1 MKLDLAASGTSRTRT
16 NFEFMNA
23 MIPAPRELSA
33 GAQDDTFRARGQ
45 QRLRV
50 LHVVNRL
57 ELGGTESGILK
68 VASGLGGDGFLHA
81 VCTARGHSAEFASRH
96 GFSGQVFD
104 AAGPESRFQFLVY
117 RFAQIIRDYRPHV
130 VHSRNWGAIEA
141 VFAAR
146 LAGVP
151 AIIHS
156 EHGYELEILKGLPL
170 RQRLFRRA
178 AYATADAVF
187 TVCSDLRDFHAR
199 QAGVSTSSIGV
210 IPNGVDSERFAPRP
224 QKQLACRAALGL
236 PDTSFLV
243 GTVGRLVPIKDQALL
258 LRAARALEDRGVNV
272 SVALAGE
279 GPELEQLRALATA
292 LSLSSRVHFLGSS
305 RSIPDFLNALD
316 VFVLPS
322 VSEGMSNTVLE
333 AMSSGLPVIATRV
346 GGNPELIEDQVSG
359 WLFQSGDISKLVEY
373 LLNLEKDQQLRQALG
388 AMARARILGSYRL
401 DSMLQRYRNL
411 YQDLAARRRS
421 SGAQAA

>member
-1 MKLDLAASGTSRTRT
+1 MELDLAAGGTPRMRT
-16 NFEFMNA
+16 NLEFMNA
-23 MIPAPRELSA
+23 TIPAPKELSTDTE
-33 GAQDDTFRARGQ
+33 QDASRARGR

-57 ELGGTESGILK
+57 ELGGTESGILR
-68 VASGLGGDGFLHA
+68 VAAGLGGEEFLHA
-81 VCTARGHSAEFASRH
+81 VCTARGHSAEFAARH
-96 GFSGQVFD
+96 SFSGQIFD
-104 AAGPESRFQFLVY
+104 ATGPESRFQILVY
-117 RFAQIIRDYRPHV
+117 RFAQIIRDFRPHV

-156 EHGYELEILKGLPL
+156 EHGYELEILEGLPL

-178 AYATADAVF
+178 AYAAADAVF
-187 TVCSDLRDFHAR
+187 TVSSDLRDFHAR
-199 QAGVSTSSIGV
+199 QAGVSTSSIDV
-210 IPNGVDSERFAPRP
+210 IPNGVDSDRFAPRP
-224 QKQLACRAALGL
+224 QKQSACRAALGL

-258 LRAARALEDRGVNV
+258 LRAARVLDDRGVNV

-279 GPELEQLRALATA
+279 GPELEQLRTLAGA
-292 LSLSSRVHFLGSS
+292 LSLSSRVHFLGAS

-333 AMSSGLPVIATRV
+333 AMSSGLPVIATSV

-359 WLFQSGDISKLVEY
+359 RLFQSGDLIKLAEY
-373 LLNLEKDQQLRQALG
+373 LLNLAKDQQIRRALG

-401 DSMLQRYRNL
+401 DSMLDRYRNL
-411 YQDLAARRRS
+411 YQRLASRRKNA
-421 SGAQAA
+421 GAQAA